1 MRGKKAPTR
10 AQRLSLGL
18 RRRLVSW
25 GTRHVQVFL
34 SALGELSRAPL
45 ATLMTVLM
53 VGIALAL
60 PAGLYLVVANA
71 RAVTAGWDRSTQM
84 SVFLKPEV
92 DDRRA
97 AALAETVAGWPEVE
111 SVRLVTRAEALAEY
125 RAASGL
131 SDILEGLDANPLPAV
146 LLVRPRATGEPPGRP
161 ARLTEALAAL
171 PEADF
176 AQLDLQW
183 VRRLHAIMGLADR
196 AASVLAGGLALGVLL
211 VVANTTRLAIQ
222 GRRGE
227 IEIVKLFG
235 ATDGFVR
242 RPFLYTG
249 LWYGLLGAL
258 SAWILL
264 AVSGVALEEPVARLA
279 ELYAS
284 QYRLRGLGVVDSLV
298 LVGTG
303 AGLGLLGAWA
313 AVSRHLRA
321 IEP

>member
-1 MRGKKAPTR
+1 
-10 AQRLSLGL
+10 
-18 RRRLVSW
+18 
-25 GTRHVQVFL
+25 
-34 SALGELSRAPL
+34 
-45 ATLMTVLM
+45 MTVLM

-60 PAGLYLVVANA
+60 PAALYLTVANG

-97 AALAETVAGWPEVE
+97 AAAYETVSRWPEVE

-125 RAASGL
+125 RATSGL
-131 SDILEGLDANPLPAV
+131 SDILEGLETNPLPAV
-146 LLVRPRATGEPPGRP
+146 LLVRPRADNGSSAPAGELT
-161 ARLTEALAAL
+161 ARLAAL

-183 VRRLHAIMGLADR
+183 VRRLHAIMRLAER
-196 AASVLAGGLALGVLL
+196 SAGVLAGGLGLGVLL

-222 GRRGE
+222 GRRAE
-227 IEIVKLFG
+227 IEILKLFG
-235 ATDGFVR
+235 ATDAFVR

-249 LWYGLLGAL
+249 LWYGLLGAA
-258 SAWILL
+258 SAWLIL
-264 AVSGVALEEPVARLA
+264 AVAGFALEGPVAQLA

-284 QYRLRGLGVVDSLV
+284 DYRLRGLGILGSAV
-298 LVGTG
+298 LLGTG